1 MREHERQIQR
11 FLDGELTPEERAAF
25 LQAVDA
31 DPSLRRRWL
40 NMELVL
46 AEAAQLPRLAPSPE
60 FLAAVQVKLVPTSVS
75 LWERIRAT
83 ITEPRTLEWNLAGAV
98 ATACVAL
105 VAVAGLL
112 RYAPGRIVEVPVPS
126 APVRQVSVASG
137 QEAAVYVRLVL
148 LQPGARSVA
157 VAGDFNGWNPSQTKL
172 ERTEGGV
179 WTATIALK
187 PGRYQYMFVIDGK
200 QWIADPLAAEGT
212 GDGFGSQNAVLD
224 VATL

>member
-1 MREHERQIQR
+1 MREQERQIQR
-11 FLDGELTPEERAAF
+11 FLDGELTPEERVAF

-40 NMELVL
+40 NLELVV
-46 AEAAQLPRLAPSPE
+46 AEAAQLPRLAPSAR
-60 FLAAVQVKLVPTSVS
+60 FFSQVQAQLAPTSIS

-83 ITEPRTLEWNLAGAV
+83 FTVPRTLEWNLAGAMAAACLAVV
-98 ATACVAL
+98 AI
-105 VAVAGLL
+105 AGLL
-112 RYAPGRIVEVPVPS
+112 RYAPERIVEAPVAS
-126 APVRQVSVASG
+126 APVQQVAMGSA
-137 QEAAVYVRLVL
+137 QETKVFVRLVL
-148 LQPGARSVA
+148 LQPGARSVS

-172 ERTEGGV
+172 DRTEGGM

-200 QWIADPLAAEGT
+200 QWIADPLAVEGT

-224 VATL
+224 VSI